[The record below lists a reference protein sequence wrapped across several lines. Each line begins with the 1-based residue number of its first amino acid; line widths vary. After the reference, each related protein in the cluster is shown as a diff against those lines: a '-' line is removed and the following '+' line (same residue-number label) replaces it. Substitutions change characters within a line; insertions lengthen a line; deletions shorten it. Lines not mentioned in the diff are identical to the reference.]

1 MTLFASGGIISI
13 CGATVVIG
21 DAGMP
26 DGGQVIFPWVAVTG
40 AGLCLVVFAV
50 LVINAGSVL
59 LGGRILN
66 ISEYS
71 KGT

>member
-1 MTLFASGGIISI
+1 MSI
-13 CGATVVIG
+13 CGAIVVIG

-26 DGGQVIFPWVAVTG
+26 DWGQVTFAWVAVTG
-40 AGLCLVVFAV
+40 AGLCMVVFAV

-59 LGGRILN
+59 FGGRILN

-71 KGT
+71 KGA